1 MLKLSAIACFVTL
14 VACAPEN
21 PTWPGKKSCKV
32 LALSGGGSYG
42 VFEALVMF
50 IVHVL
55 TFIHLQA
62 GVLQMLTEKAGG
74 VFPTTLPF
82 IATRLTLPVPN
93 RQTRL

>member
-1 MLKLSAIACFVTL
+1 MYYDCLAVLAPLLCYTEPPSSPVWEMLKLSAIACLVAL

-50 IVHVL
+50 VVHVL
-55 TFIHLQA
+55 TFIHL
-62 GVLQMLTEKAGG
+62 
-74 VFPTTLPF
+74 
-82 IATRLTLPVPN
+82 
-93 RQTRL
+93 